1 MKKKLTWFDVL
12 NVIFMIVLMVVTLYP
27 FWYMASVSLSNEL
40 SVMRGEVSFWPVGF
54 TTQWYER
61 VIADERIATGYR
73 NTIFYTV
80 VGTVISLVITSMG
93 AFALSQKRMIFRKV
107 FMMAIV
113 FTILFGGGM
122 IPSFLVVKEIGILN
136 TPWAMILPGAISTFN
151 LLVFRTFFQ
160 DLPEELFDAGR
171 IDGLHDLGLFAR
183 IVVPLSK
190 PVYAAIGLFAAVGL
204 WNNFYN
210 AILYLRS
217 PELFPL
223 MLILRDLIIEGKLG
237 DELASQSSAGG
248 DMVATDALEFATI
261 ISSTLPILLL
271 YPFLQKYFVKGVLL
285 GSVKG

>member
-1 MKKKLTWFDVL
+1 MKKKLTWFDAL
-12 NVIFMIVLMVVTLYP
+12 NVVFMILLMVVTLYP
-27 FWYMASVSLSNEL
+27 FWYMASVSLSDEL

-54 TTQWYER
+54 TTQWYEM
-61 VIADERIATGYR
+61 VMADERIGTGYR

-80 VGTVISLVITSMG
+80 VGTAISLVITSMG
-93 AFALSQKRMIFRKV
+93 AFALSQKRMVLRKT

-160 DLPEELFDAGR
+160 ELPEELFDAGR
-171 IDGLHDLGLFAR
+171 IDGLNDLGLFAR
-183 IVVPLSK
+183 IIVPLSK

-223 MLILRDLIIEGKLG
+223 MLILRDLIIQGQLG
-237 DELASQSSAGG
+237 DEMASQSAVGG
-248 DMVATDALEFATI
+248 DMVVTDALEFATI
-261 ISSTLPILLL
+261 IASTLPILLL

>member
-1 MKKKLTWFDVL
+1 MKRKLTWFDAL
-12 NVIFMIVLMVVTLYP
+12 NVVFMILLMVITLYP
-27 FWYMASVSLSNEL
+27 FWYMASVSLSDEL
-40 SVMRGEVSFWPVGF
+40 SVMRGEVAFWPVGF
-54 TTQWYER
+54 TTQWYEM
-61 VIADERIATGYR
+61 VIADDRIATGYR
-73 NTIFYTV
+73 NTVFYTV
-80 VGTVISLVITSMG
+80 VGTLISLIITSMG
-93 AFALSQKRMIFRKV
+93 AFALSQKRMVLRKT

-160 DLPEELFDAGR
+160 ELPEELFDAGR
-171 IDGLHDLGLFAR
+171 IDGLNDIGLFTR
-183 IVVPLSK
+183 IIVPLSK

-210 AILYLRS
+210 AILYLRN

-223 MLILRDLIIEGKLG
+223 MLILRDLIIEGKLN
-237 DELASQSSAGG
+237 DEMASQSSVGG

-261 ISSTLPILLL
+261 IVSTLPILLL